1 MFTVAFT
8 TNGIYTI
15 NPSTRTLT
23 DSNGNILAYGW
34 LRIWAVM
41 FNKDIIAVK
50 NFDYNGNCTYSKTR
64 RAYA

>member
-23 DSNGNILAYGW
+23 DSNGDILACGW
-34 LRIWAVM
+34 LRIFAIM
-41 FNKDIIAVK
+41 FNKNIIAVK
-50 NFDYNGNCTYSKTR
+50 NFDYNGNCVFSKTR
-64 RAYA
+64 KIYA